1 MTDSQRKKRQ
11 KDTKVYRKTAK
22 SSYYLS
28 SCAMPTFNAG
38 HTVRERL
45 RIRGNNVQGKTE
57 RKETEIHIRLA
68 YLSVHHTNILII
80 DKNNT

>member
-1 MTDSQRKKRQ
+1 
-11 KDTKVYRKTAK
+11 
-22 SSYYLS
+22 
-28 SCAMPTFNAG
+28 MPTFNAG

-68 YLSVHHTNILII
+68 CLSVHHTNILII